1 MAEQE
6 FGAFVDL
13 LNHPDYEILNTYP
26 FTIRKKSNQK
36 ILSESIVGGGYIR
49 VVLNGK
55 HFKKH
60 RLIAEQFIPNPLNLP
75 FVDHKNRI
83 RTDNRVENLRWVT
96 HSENDNN
103 KTSFKGINYAFV
115 DEIDEDSITVT
126 DYGNHEFEDYYYDE
140 KANKFYFWNGIQ
152 FRELYISEN
161 KRGNKFVSMNDTN
174 GKKVSVYYSKFKK
187 LYDLV

>member
-103 KTSFKGINYAFV
+103 KTSFKGINYVFV